1 MDPSLVKM
9 MPDGFIKV
17 FAKPYIGGD
26 SENKVIETSKEI
38 YKSDKFL
45 STLDALGEDVK
56 STGDINTFVNIYL
69 DLVRTVS
76 KLHEFPDN
84 YTQPSISLKPS
95 CFIIVEKNPDGSLNE
110 KKMDWDGCYE
120 NIYKICS
127 YAKEQ
132 DVRVTVEM
140 EDRHWTDFTLDTYF
154 KLLDSGLDNVGTV
167 LQTRLFRSK
176 EDIKRFDSRSRVRL
190 VIGIYNEPPSAAL
203 TEKNAMKDLM
213 VEFAEI
219 LFDKGAFVEFATH
232 DEEYIERFLRQV
244 VIAKNIST
252 DRFEVQ
258 MLLGVPREKLQK
270 DLVSGDYLKKL
281 GYTGDNSKVNFRLY
295 LPFALNWENALAYC
309 RRRLIENSNIVLY
322 SLKNLFVKS

>member
-1 MDPSLVKM
+1 MDPALVKM

-17 FAKPYIGGD
+17 FAKPYIGGE
-26 SENKVIETSKEI
+26 SESKVIDTAKEI
-38 YKSDKFL
+38 YKTDNFL
-45 STLDALGEDVK
+45 ATLDALGEDVK
-56 STGDINTFVNIYL
+56 SKGDINIFVNLYL

-76 KLHEFPDN
+76 KLNDFPDN

-95 CFIIVEKNPDGSLNE
+95 CFIIVEKNPDGSLND
-110 KKMDWDGCYE
+110 KKMDWEGCYD
-120 NIYKICS
+120 NIFKICS

-132 DVRVTVEM
+132 NVRVTVEM

-176 EDIKRFDSRSRVRL
+176 ADIERFDSRSRVRL

-213 VEFAEI
+213 VEFSEK

-244 VIAKNIST
+244 VIPKNIST
-252 DRFEVQ
+252 DKFEVQ

-281 GYTGDNSKVNFRLY
+281 GYKGDNSKVNFRLY
-295 LPFALNWENALAYC
+295 LPFALNWDNALAYC